1 MILSIL
7 LTGNLDLYQVIK
19 INVKCD
25 EFKDELNK
33 KLHKNCMKNLKK
45 EIVILTQY

>member
-33 KLHKNCMKNLKK
+33 KIAQKTVWRIWKRK
-45 EIVILTQY
+45 